1 MLQQHQTTLSII
13 VTEELHF
20 GEFTWKEVKYCCG
33 IYGSDW
39 FLTYDHLTTPGLP
52 ELLEKGMGAARGRA
66 VP

>member
-13 VTEELHF
+13 ITEELHF
-20 GEFTWKEVKYCCG
+20 GEFTWKGVRFCCG

-39 FLTYDHLTTPGLP
+39 FLTYDHLTTPGLL
-52 ELLEKGMGAARGRA
+52 ELLEKGMEVARGRA